1 MLEYGVNDYLLPLND
16 FLSQN
21 PDIDSAI
28 PDAIKNCYAGENGE
42 IYGLAYTSLVTGFYY
57 NKQIFAENGLS
68 EPTNEKMCI
77 RDRCSRGKSRT
88 CPASR

>member
-1 MLEYGVNDYLLPLND
+1 MLEYGENGYLLPLND

-42 IYGLAYTSLVTGFYY
+42 IYSLAYTSLVTGFYY
-57 NKQIFAENGLS
+57 NKAIFCRQRSARAD
-68 EPTNEKMCI
+68 K
-77 RDRCSRGKSRT
+77 
-88 CPASR
+88 